1 MQRAVNRVQGVE
13 ETGALVAHARA
24 LGFASVNVDLI
35 YGLPRQTVESFAR
48 TIDTVVALRPDRVA
62 AYSFAHVPW
71 IRAHQK
77 LLKVEELPSA
87 DRKLQL
93 FAEARTR
100 FLAAGYRAI
109 GMDHFALPA
118 DDLARAADA
127 GTLHRNFMGYTTR
140 PAPDVIGF
148 GVSAIG
154 DVAGAFAQN
163 TKKLSTYYQAID
175 AGRSPVERGYA
186 LDVDDHLRRHVISQ
200 LMCNLRLDTQATAG
214 RFAIDFEAYFAR
226 ELNELAE
233 GPVADGF
240 LEIEPGAL
248 RVTTRGRLFVR
259 NICMIFDR
267 HLREKRAAT
276 PVFSRTI

>member
-1 MQRAVNRVQGVE
+1 MATVSA
-13 ETGALVAHARA
+13 ALIEAYFDSTADQSQA
-24 LGFASVNVDLI
+24 
-35 YGLPRQTVESFAR
+35 VES
-48 TIDTVVALRPDRVA
+48 RPLHDPCVM
-62 AYSFAHVPW
+62 V
-71 IRAHQK
+71 Q
-77 LLKVEELPSA
+77 
-87 DRKLQL
+87 
-93 FAEARTR
+93 
-100 FLAAGYRAI
+100 
-109 GMDHFALPA
+109 
-118 DDLARAADA
+118 AAD
-127 GTLHRNFMGYTTR
+127 
-140 PAPDVIGF
+140 PSIF
-148 GVSAIG
+148 GLERLAISVDMQTG
-154 DVAGAFAQN
+154 
-163 TKKLSTYYQAID
+163 
-175 AGRSPVERGYA
+175 A